1 MSVLRTSPFQGLR
14 IAMFGS
20 IYYFGYMEK
29 DLLSEEDIPVE
40 EYPMLLDRVQA
51 IFIDGLLI
59 VTLMFVFASVLDRY
73 ENTPDWV
80 RIVLFFGIW
89 AVYEPLF
96 VVFGCTLGQY
106 LKKIRV
112 RRHSDPSR
120 RINIVQAFFR
130 YVFKVFLGWFSFL
143 TINFNPEK
151 RAIHD
156 FISGSVVI
164 KVK

>member
-1 MSVLRTSPFQGLR
+1 
-14 IAMFGS
+14 
-20 IYYFGYMEK
+20 MEQ
-29 DLLSEEDIPVE
+29 DLLLEEDIPIE
-40 EYPMLLDRVQA
+40 EYPLLLDRVQS
-51 IFIDGLLI
+51 IFIDGVLI
-59 VTLMFVFASVLDRY
+59 IVLMFVFAAVLDRY

-80 RIVLFFGIW
+80 RIVLFFGLW

-106 LKKIRV
+106 VKKIRV

-120 RINIVQAFFR
+120 RINIIQSFFR
-130 YVFKVFLGWFSFL
+130 WLFKAFLGWFSFL
-143 TINFNPEK
+143 TISFNPEK

-156 FISGSVVI
+156 FIVGSIMV